1 MKFTTLLLALFLCVP
16 AFAQTTAPADPPAT
30 KEQIQHLFDVMDIR
44 KQSHVMMDSMQ
55 QQMHAMSEE
64 TIKARYPR
72 VSPAELAKL
81 NKISDDTIKQVPID
95 ALLDDMIPVY
105 QKYLNHSDVDAMIAF
120 YESPTGKKIMQQMPQ
135 ITQEAMQVSYKRMEK
150 QIDAAMQRVEDMVK
164 QEQQEREQ
172 QKKATPPNP
181 PTSSD

>member
-16 AFAQTTAPADPPAT
+16 AFSQTTAPVDPPAT